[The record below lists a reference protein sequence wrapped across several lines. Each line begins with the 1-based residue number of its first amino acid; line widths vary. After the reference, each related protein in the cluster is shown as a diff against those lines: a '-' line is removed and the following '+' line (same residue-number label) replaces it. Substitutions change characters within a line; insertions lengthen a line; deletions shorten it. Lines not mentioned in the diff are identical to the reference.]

1 MTRERALSPCKQPW
15 LYAKVIPNFSDDLE
29 TRQLGRAGIGG
40 VAKVRVRGIRGAI
53 TVQED
58 TSEAILGA
66 SEELLAEILRRNEVE
81 ADDVVAVFFTVT
93 DDLTAAFPAAAAR
106 RLGLDA
112 VPALCS
118 REIPV
123 PGSLERCI
131 RVLVQVHTDRSPDE
145 IQHVYLG
152 DAVSLRPDRA
162 GSSTRS
168 TNGTPALRPEVER
181 IEPYVPG
188 RSLEEVRRELG
199 LRHVVKL
206 ASNEN
211 PLGPSPKALAAL
223 SGPGFLETLNRYP
236 DASCRALREALA
248 RRHGLVPEQVVVG
261 NGSDELLKLLGE
273 AYLRPGDEVV
283 MGSPSFSEYSYVA
296 RLLGAREVRVPLQGG
311 QVTAADVLKAVT
323 PRTRLVFLTTPNNPT
338 GTALDPGEFQE
349 LVDRMPPHVVV
360 AVDEA
365 YREYVHPDRLI
376 DSLGPVRQGKPWIS
390 LRTFSKI
397 YGLAGLRVGYG
408 LASPEVAGAIMRVKE
423 PFNVSQAAQVAA
435 LAALDDEEHLRRS
448 RELVWHERARLTR
461 ALAERGLRCEP
472 SDANFILVWL
482 GQPDGPVTE
491 GLLREGVI
499 VRGGTQL
506 GVPGAIRV
514 TIGLPRENTLF
525 LEALDRVLGRL
536 PVTARPSGGDAL

>member
-1 MTRERALSPCKQPW
+1 M
-15 LYAKVIPNFSDDLE
+15 
-29 TRQLGRAGIGG
+29 
-40 VAKVRVRGIRGAI
+40 RVRGIRGAI
-53 TVQED
+53 TAAED
-58 TSEAILGA
+58 SREAILGA
-66 SEELLAEILRRNEVE
+66 SETLLAEILWRNQVE
-81 ADDVVAVFFTVT
+81 AEDVAAIFFTVT
-93 DDLTAAFPAAAAR
+93 DDLTAAFPATAAR

-112 VPALCS
+112 VPAICS

-123 PGSLERCI
+123 PGSLARCI
-131 RVLVQVHTDRSPDE
+131 RVLVQVHSDRSLAE

-152 DAVSLRPDRA
+152 EAVSLRPDRA
-162 GSSTRS
+162 GATSQASLA
-168 TNGTPALRPEVER
+168 TPRIRPEVER
-181 IEPYVPG
+181 IKPYTPG

-199 LRHVVKL
+199 LQHVVKL

-223 SGPGFLETLNRYP
+223 GQPGFLEGLHRYP
-236 DASCRALREALA
+236 DASFRELREALA
-248 RRHGLVPEQVVVG
+248 RKYGLAPEQVVVG

-273 AYLRPGDEVV
+273 AYLQPGDEVV

-296 RLLGAREVRVPLQGG
+296 RLLGAREVGVPLENG
-311 QVTAADVLKAVT
+311 QVRAAAVLEAIT
-323 PRTRLVFLTTPNNPT
+323 PRTRLLFLTTPNNPT
-338 GTALDPGEFQE
+338 GTALDPVEFQQ
-349 LVDRMPPHVVV
+349 LVEHVPPHVVV

-376 DSLGPVRQGKPWIS
+376 DSLAPIRQGKPWIA

-408 LASPEVAGAIMRVKE
+408 LASPAVAGAVMRVKE

-448 RELVWHERARLTR
+448 RELVWHERARLVR
-461 ALAERGLRCEP
+461 SLEARGLRCDP
-472 SDANFILVWL
+472 SEANFVLVRL
-482 GQPDGPVTE
+482 GQPDGPVTQA
-491 GLLREGVI
+491 LLHQGVI

-525 LEALDRVLGRL
+525 LEALDRTLADRR
-536 PVTARPSGGDAL
+536 PVAARPSGGDVL